1 MWKEDRGC
9 QIIDVSV
16 PADCRVNSKESENI
30 EKYQDLKRGISAMW
44 AMRKVQAIP
53 VVVGALGAIPKGLNK
68 SLQNIGIIV
77 RTGHVL
83 KTALLIIARILKIV
97 LEVWEMARPL

>member
-9 QIIDVSV
+9 QIFDVSV

-53 VVVGALGAIPKGLNK
+53 VVVGALGAIIKGLNK
-68 SLQNIGIIV
+68 SLQNIGIII

-83 KTALLIIARILKIV
+83 KTALLIIARILQIV

>member
-9 QIIDVSV
+9 KIIDVSV

-30 EKYQDLKRGISAMW
+30 EKYQDLKRGISTMW

-53 VVVGALGAIPKGLNK
+53 VVVGALGVIQAKGLNK
-68 SLQNIGIIV
+68 SLQNIDIIV
-77 RTGHVL
+77 RTGHVQ
-83 KTALLIIARILKIV
+83 KTALLRELQEYHK
-97 LEVWEMARPL
+97 